1 MRSFNTSGPNII
13 EEHYTLMRPEL
24 VLEGLNKIRASR
36 YFTIWAPRQTGKST
50 YFRLLADNLQAEDYK
65 VAHVN
70 FENYKEATM
79 VAFLNEF
86 HARLAMHWGIDFEG
100 KDLQET
106 FSAIS
111 RLKDQKLV
119 LIIDEV
125 EGINPDFFGQF
136 LHSIR
141 NVYQVRT
148 EHSLK
153 SVILVGVSNIVGVV
167 QDNASPSN
175 VTDNLNVPY
184 FTDAEVLELLG
195 QHETETGQLFDPS
208 VKTKIS
214 EITANQPGLV
224 NGFAGRLVS
233 DNPKKGLIDY
243 EDYLMVEQWYLKLG
257 IDKNVSNIINKGKK
271 HKNFL
276 QQLLFTE
283 AKIPF
288 QIYRDYIQELY
299 VNGIITYDRE
309 NFITFRV
316 PLYRKCLYDAFYP
329 YLNGEQGR
337 IQENLDISDYFTP
350 EGLLFMPKVIEKYRE
365 YAQKRGFRFFLER
378 DADGKVVSIKEAAL
392 MYSFETYINA
402 FLGVVGGTSYIE
414 AHTNL
419 GRTDMIINIRGQE
432 AVVESKVYQNITQFE
447 KGKAQVAYY
456 AHRMGLTTA
465 TYLVFVSSTVTH
477 KDVIELPAFFED
489 KNVFVTTYIV
499 RFDLETDF

>member
-1 MRSFNTSGPNII
+1 MRRFNTSGPNIL
-13 EEHYTLMRPEL
+13 EQHYTLPRLHLIEEGKEL
-24 VLEGLNKIRASR
+24 VHNAR

-50 YFRLLADNLQAEDYK
+50 YFRLLANTLRAEGYK
-65 VAHVN
+65 VCHVN
-70 FENYKEATM
+70 FESFKEGS
-79 VAFLNEF
+79 L
-86 HARLAMHWGIDFEG
+86 
-100 KDLQET
+100 KDLL
-106 FSAIS
+106 I
-111 RLKDQKLV
+111 RLNNALTEQWGTSFEENNINEVFEQIERIKNEKCV

-125 EGINPDFFGQF
+125 EGINAQYFNSV
-136 LHSIR
+136 LHTIR
-141 NVYQVRT
+141 NAY
-148 EHSLK
+148 HSRENHCLK

-167 QDNASPSN
+167 KDNASPFN
-175 VTDNLNVPY
+175 IADNLNVPY